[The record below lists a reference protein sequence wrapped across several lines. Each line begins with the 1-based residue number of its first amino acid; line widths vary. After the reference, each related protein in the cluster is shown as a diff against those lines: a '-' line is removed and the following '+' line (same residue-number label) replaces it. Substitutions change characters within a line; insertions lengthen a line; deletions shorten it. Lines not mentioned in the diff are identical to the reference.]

1 MKWWFLVKKKS
12 KHKFKT
18 CVAFFMFSQN
28 GSPSKTMKNAF
39 CFILKILF
47 ILEIFKF
54 SLFFLSFP
62 HFPNSKEQM
71 KVEFMM
77 SWIGLHK
84 VAAVIS
90 GITQGAFYHQAWT
103 GNTSLIFLILFCN
116 LKSDWSLVS
125 GFFCFSCF
133 PLKRAW
139 GQKLNTASLA

>member
-18 CVAFFMFSQN
+18 CDAFFMFHEMVALKN
-28 GSPSKTMKNAF
+28 YEECFLFHSKNS
-39 CFILKILF
+39 F

-54 SLFFLSFP
+54 SQFFLSFP

-77 SWIGLHK
+77 SWIDLHK
-84 VAAVIS
+84 VADVIF
-90 GITQGAFYHQAWT
+90 GITQRAFYHQTWT

-125 GFFCFSCF
+125 GFFCFS
-133 PLKRAW
+133 
-139 GQKLNTASLA
+139 